1 MEFFILIRDE
11 GSYWPPGKLDCLSTK
26 KKTFSADSWQVLNQI
41 LGCADTEPP
50 TPVTYDLHG
59 AVHKNIERVFSVESG
74 SMK

>member
-50 TPVTYDLHG
+50 TPVTYDLHYCG
-59 AVHKNIERVFSVESG
+59 LLPCFYHSSVAR
-74 SMK
+74 